1 MRGGISVQ
9 YTLVRLWI
17 FSITLTLQ
25 RKGRIFKCSGCA
37 IEKISRE
44 ETETVLQRPGVGLT
58 GSSTERMSANT
69 WSNATPTRHSGFI
82 NTFHCYYSWDN
93 WHSAAP
99 DAHISLA
106 WYLQESLKLH
116 SACEVQSRFLFYGLI
131 SIKPCCWLGT
141 LTHRFFENQYRTDT
155 FKKET
160 KSSSVTSE

>member
-69 WSNATPTRHSGFI
+69 
-82 NTFHCYYSWDN
+82 
-93 WHSAAP
+93 
-99 DAHISLA
+99 
-106 WYLQESLKLH
+106 
-116 SACEVQSRFLFYGLI
+116 
-131 SIKPCCWLGT
+131 
-141 LTHRFFENQYRTDT
+141 
-155 FKKET
+155 
-160 KSSSVTSE
+160 